1 MKLTS
6 PVSKIP
12 FVGPVYIQ
20 RLKKLDIATIEDFFL
35 HVPSRYLDYRL
46 ASDISRVQIGETV
59 TIEGE
64 IQSITNQ
71 YTKSRKQIQIAQIAD
86 LSGKISVI
94 WFNQPFLVRTF
105 RKGVKISFSGEVGWF
120 GRTKALISPDFEIKS
135 ADKAGVHTGRLV
147 PIYHE
152 TARLSSK
159 WLRSRIAHAFPEIKK
174 EFQEFLPQNIIE
186 KYKLINTAS
195 AIEKVHFP
203 ETEEDVETGRVRLA
217 FNELL
222 MLHLNSL
229 SRKIDWRK
237 NKVLHKLEIDKTEVS
252 NFTNSFPFSLTN
264 SQVRSIKELLDDLK
278 KEVPMNR
285 LLEGDVGSGKTVI
298 AACACLVSFLNGHES
313 IIMAPT
319 QILAQQHFETLNE
332 IFANYKI
339 RIGLVTSAGIKK
351 GAGKID
357 IFVGTHALIHRKL
370 NFDNVAVIVIDEQ
383 HRFGVK
389 QRACLTRTSKGKTFV
404 PHVLTMTATPIPRTI
419 ALTAFGDLDL
429 STLDELPMGRKPIT
443 TWLVPPA
450 KRDGA
455 YKWIEAQVKERGIQ
469 AFIICP
475 LIEESEVET
484 MKQVKA
490 VTVEYEKLKKVFKGL
505 NVGILHGRQKMK
517 EKNAILDEFKK
528 GKTNILVATPVVEVG
543 IDIPNATIMLI
554 EAAERFGLAQLH
566 QLRGRIGRGEEKSYC
581 LLFTEVKSPKVTSRL
596 NIMKKTMSGFELA
609 EADLKL
615 RGPGEILGTKQHGFG
630 KLKIANWGQTQLIRD
645 TKKVADEAIENPK
658 KFSKLFKKLVSSNV
672 VMN

>member
-1 MKLTS
+1 MKLS
-6 PVSKIP
+6 SLVSKIP
-12 FVGPVYIQ
+12 LVGPVYVK
-20 RLKKLDIATIEDFFL
+20 RLKKLDINCVEDLFL

-64 IQSITNQ
+64 VQSITNQ
-71 YTKSRKQIQIAQIAD
+71 YTKSRKKIQIAQVAD

-94 WFNQPFLVRTF
+94 WFNQPYLVRTF
-105 RKGVKISFSGEVGWF
+105 KKGVRVAFSGKVDWF
-120 GRTKALISPDFEIKS
+120 GRKKALISPEHEIKTNG
-135 ADKAGVHTGRLV
+135 KTGVHTGRLV

-159 WLRSRIAHAFPEIKK
+159 WLRSRIMSAYPEIKK
-174 EFQEFLPQNIIE
+174 NIQEFLPHSILE
-186 KYKLINTAS
+186 KYELIDTAA

-203 ETEEDVETGRVRLA
+203 KTEKEAETGRVRLA

-237 NKVLHKLEIDKTEVS
+237 NKVLHKLDIDKAEVAR
-252 NFTNSFPFSLTN
+252 FIKSFPFSLTN
-264 SQVRSIKELLDDLK
+264 SQIRSIDELLKDLK
-278 KEVPMNR
+278 SETPMNR
-285 LLEGDVGSGKTVI
+285 LLEGDVGSGKTIV
-298 AACACLVSFLNGHES
+298 AAVACFVSFLNGRES

-319 QILAQQHFETLNE
+319 QILAQQHYETLNE
-332 IFANYKI
+332 IFKDYKI
-339 RIGLVTSAGIKK
+339 RIGLVTSAGVKK
-351 GAGKID
+351 DAGKID
-357 IFVGTHALIHRKL
+357 VFVGTHALIHKKF
-370 NFDNVAVIVIDEQ
+370 NFDNVATVVIDEQ

-389 QRACLTRTSKGKTFV
+389 QRACLTRTSKGETTA

-429 STLDELPMGRKPIT
+429 STLDELPKGRKPIT
-443 TWLVPPA
+443 TWLVPPS
-450 KRDGA
+450 KRQGA
-455 YKWIEAQVKERGIQ
+455 YKWIETQIRKKSIQ

-475 LIEESEVET
+475 IIEESEIET
-484 MKQVKA
+484 MKQVRA
-490 VTVEYEKLKKVFKGL
+490 VTVEYENLKKIFKGL

-528 GKTNILVATPVVEVG
+528 GKTHILVATPVVEVG

-566 QLRGRIGRGEEKSYC
+566 QLRGRIGRGKEKSYC
-581 LLFTEVKSPKVTSRL
+581 LLFTEVRSPKVLNRL
-596 NIMKKTMSGFELA
+596 NILKKTMSGFELA

-630 KLKIANWGQTQLIRD
+630 KLKIASWSETALIRN

-658 KFSKLFKKLVSSNV
+658 KFSKLFKKLVSSGV
-672 VMN
+672 TMN